1 MDPLKRKRQS
11 EELAVWNERLLAWE
25 AHKKS
30 GAPPRRLLEWCMD
43 NGAPYSGMQN
53 GTVHVHVQ
61 ELLSYSI
68 VCNRAMLRLWEHWY
82 LHHLGE

>member
-1 MDPLKRKRQS
+1 MDPPKRKRQS

-43 NGAPYSGMQN
+43 NGAPIAACKTVQYMYMCRSSFHIALFATEQCYCSGN
-53 GTVHVHVQ
+53 TGTF
-61 ELLSYSI
+61 I
-68 VCNRAMLRLWEHWY
+68 I
-82 LHHLGE
+82 